1 MPPNEDN
8 MQISEIQNP
17 SDSPPCKSM
26 DGMTKPHAQLSA
38 SARTL
43 PGCRP
48 CGLRWNECE
57 VNLVDSDNCQGVI
70 LHFRLAEIE
79 WARELKSEH
88 GQIQCNL
95 QELEVLRWMAEGETT
110 TASTCL
116 KGDRIQYVPQRRYCC
131 IFPHQDALAHDVM
144 EIVSGMTAAE
154 LKKVGEEAIR
164 GSLVLLCPAP
174 APLCID
180 PSHASV
186 TEEVHKIAT
195 YWPARQIIC
204 SSAVEGMI
212 DIGPVSICRND
223 DTHNKC
229 SVFETRRK
237 RNAMPP
243 TEMRTNMELSRLHK
257 MVQWGIRHGRNNPQL
272 ALHSSWHEDIL
283 IATQDAVHQCQ
294 HRKANAQP
302 TRLYDAHEGKIRK
315 RIQAQHYLAL
325 SYCWGE
331 WPEENNDAL
340 EARLKMLSKRLA
352 VRYFWVDRWCINQQD
367 EVEKACEMA
376 NMRDYYI
383 GASGCVV
390 LAGPEAEPFQCLPR
404 HNGAI
409 LSAYQQILLNSAGLQ
424 SLIRSRWAT
433 RVWTLQEALLSRQL
447 VYSVQNQLIDGDFI
461 SELVAYTETFSEV
474 YRGASGADREW
485 IGGYGSYR
493 WNARDA
499 TIVYPRQFR
508 VRASKKSMQFTI
520 LRTVF
525 GGEIQHEEL
534 KLAGGLSIAFEEA
547 LTMITD
553 RYATKGEDYVYG
565 LLGICEG
572 GDKIKI
578 KYDIT
583 WQAMLKKL
591 QKAGMITERQ
601 LASSTSNELSRMSWL
616 PQCGPDYGPFK
627 NTERLAAYVR
637 RPKLSC
643 SEERVIVL
651 GAVFEWEDFECSELD
666 VINIHGMGCRLVRGT
681 IRFPDT
687 PGIIAKVG
695 GTTTAKV
702 GFKGDRMY
710 GTHVMLCQDV
720 DEKTPDTVAIKVSG
734 DIERGHVKRK
744 DGYVL
749 ELHRWVKG
757 DPKLIKG
764 RQWTIV

>member
-1 MPPNEDN
+1 M
-8 MQISEIQNP
+8 
-17 SDSPPCKSM
+17 
-26 DGMTKPHAQLSA
+26 
-38 SARTL
+38 
-43 PGCRP
+43 
-48 CGLRWNECE
+48 
-57 VNLVDSDNCQGVI
+57 NLVDSDNRQGVI

-79 WARELKSEH
+79 WKRELKSDH

-110 TASTCL
+110 TTSNCPE
-116 KGDRIQYVPQRRYCC
+116 GDRIQYVPQRRYCC
-131 IFPHQDALAHDVM
+131 LFPHQPALAHDVM

-164 GSLVLLCPAP
+164 DSLVLLCPAP
-174 APLCID
+174 APLCTD
-180 PSHASV
+180 LSHTSV

-229 SVFETRRK
+229 SVIETGRK

-243 TEMRTNMELSRLHK
+243 TEIRQNMGLSRLHRS
-257 MVQWGIRHGRNNPQL
+257 VERIIRKGRNNAQL

-283 IATQDAVHQCQ
+283 FATQDAVQQCQ

-302 TRLYDAHEGKIRK
+302 TRLYDAHEGKIK
-315 RIQAQHYLAL
+315 ERIQVQNYLAL

-331 WPEENNDAL
+331 WPEESNDAL

-367 EVEKACEMA
+367 EVEKACEIA

-390 LAGPEAEPFQCLPR
+390 LVGPEAEPFQCLPQ

-409 LSAYQQILLNSAGLQ
+409 LSAYQQILLNSDGLQ
-424 SLIRSRWAT
+424 SLIRCRWAT
-433 RVWTLQEALLSRQL
+433 RLWTLQEALLSRQV
-447 VYSVQNQLIDGDFI
+447 VYSVQNQLVDGDFV
-461 SELVAYTETFSEV
+461 SELVAYFETFGEQYSIDDE
-474 YRGASGADREW
+474 ASRADPEW
-485 IGGYGSYR
+485 IGGYGCYR
-493 WNARDA
+493 WNARAA

-508 VRASKKSMQFTI
+508 VRESSKKSRQFAI
-520 LRTVF
+520 LRTVA
-525 GGEIQHEEL
+525 GGEIQHKEL
-534 KLAGGLSIAFEEA
+534 QLAGGLSIAFEEA

-578 KYDIT
+578 EYDIT
-583 WQAMLKKL
+583 WQAMLEKL

-616 PQCGPDYGPFK
+616 PRCGSDYGPFK
-627 NTERLAAYVR
+627 NIEKLAAFVR
-637 RPKLSC
+637 RPKLSW

-651 GAVFEWEDFECSELD
+651 GAVFEWENFECPEWGS
-666 VINIHGMGCRLVRGT
+666 INIHGMSCRLVRGT
-681 IRFPDT
+681 IRFPDA
-687 PGIIAKVG
+687 PGIVAKVG
-695 GTTTAKV
+695 GTTSAKI
-702 GFKGDRMY
+702 GFKGDRMN
-710 GTHVMLCQDV
+710 GTHVMLCRDV
-720 DEKTPDTVAIKVSG
+720 DENTPDTVAIKVSG
-734 DIERGHVKRK
+734 NIESGHVKRE

-757 DPKLIKG
+757 DPRLIKG
-764 RQWTIV
+764 RQWTII